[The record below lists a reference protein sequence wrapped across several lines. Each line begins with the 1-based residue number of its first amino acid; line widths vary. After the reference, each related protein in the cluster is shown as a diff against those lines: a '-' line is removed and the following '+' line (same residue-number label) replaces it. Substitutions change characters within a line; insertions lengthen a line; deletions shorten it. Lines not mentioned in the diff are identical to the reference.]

1 MLKRRLYIKII
12 AILVMVLCALNL
24 ILGIASMVR
33 TMTSLIDY
41 FDEEELIITMSS
53 VLIPIVLWI
62 PFFTM
67 IRILNKPYKYWIQ
80 LGVNAIAISMFA
92 FTFLRGLF
100 NVIILSIGYSY
111 DVSSIVLS
119 SWSIL
124 FSIIFFVF
132 GIIASKAMMKR
143 RKICD
148 IFYVIIIGISFLLY
162 IATAFLSMGGS
173 EPNVGMVAIILL
185 LTSELALAIANLIER
200 ESIEEFNEFLDA
212 IEHKYQ
218 RLYTILT
225 RNLEARQSSINN
237 VSKKTTKDSDAND
250 NQQDDNAYQEEK
262 IWEERGMIFSN
273 KEQRLLSSKS
283 NKSGFNHSFYNN
295 HSK

>member
-273 KEQRLLSSKS
+273 KE
-283 NKSGFNHSFYNN
+283 
-295 HSK
+295 